1 MLSKKG
7 EAAGEPLA
15 KSGDLILGVLSVIVI
30 VGVVVLLFSG
40 DSIEELVCKI
50 SVHMA
55 DQTHGVLPII
65 CRTFDQVVDESQTSR
80 VKFEIAD
87 HMRRCWSMWG
97 EGDLN
102 PVGKNIFV
110 GDEFKCYKCYRLQ
123 FPEYEGE
130 LSYNETRDYLEDPD
144 VRVSRFNDNTYVNYF
159 DNNVLFSFKDPGYF
173 DSMIRKD
180 QKYAVTFIEHVEKS
194 TWVRAGAAA
203 GIGATA
209 VSSACVAT
217 GYGILALPGCALAGG
232 VGGTIAYTAER
243 IVDAVEEWYQGD
255 RERDGVMFSR
265 YEDVESYCGGY
276 IE

>member
-7 EAAGEPLA
+7 EAAGKPLA
-15 KSGDLILGVLSVIVI
+15 ESGDLILGVLSVIVI

-102 PVGKNIFV
+102 PVGKNIFP
-110 GDEFKCYKCYRLQ
+110 GDKFKCYKCYRLQ
-123 FPEYEGE
+123 FPEYEEE
-130 LSYNETRDYLEDPD
+130 LSYNEVRDYLED
-144 VRVSRFNDNTYVNYF
+144 SA
-159 DNNVLFSFKDPGYF
+159 DPGV
-173 DSMIRKD
+173 DIPLAMSTRTG
-180 QKYAVTFIEHVEKS
+180 QVTLLQMD
-194 TWVRAGAAA
+194 
-203 GIGATA
+203 
-209 VSSACVAT
+209 
-217 GYGILALPGCALAGG
+217 GILSKEELKELLALGKKASEKIKEVQVKALL
-232 VGGTIAYTAER
+232 
-243 IVDAVEEWYQGD
+243 DK
-255 RERDGVMFSR
+255 FSGK
-265 YEDVESYCGGY
+265 E
-276 IE
+276 